1 MTGGGNTITT
11 TTGTAL
17 TVTNTTIG
25 AGGLWFHSISSNG
38 APNGIVLTNTG
49 AQRRLTVTGAGTAG
63 TGGTIQNSTQ
73 RGARFV
79 SANNISLSWMN
90 FTGNGTANVTP
101 AALCG
106 DALAGTNDNCA
117 AGIDLQSVNGVSLT
131 GVHVSGGAQ
140 IGINGKNV
148 TGLTLTGV
156 EVNNAGNEAKEDGIQ
171 IHNLFGVAAWA
182 GLNAHDNA
190 AAQVEIQNA
199 GSAPV
204 NLTMTS
210 PQLTAAGFQS
220 SVTGAQGLLFSGS
233 GSADMTL
240 SVTNATF
247 ARSFAAAF
255 QADVTGERDRHCRA
269 RWRND
274 ERRRKLPEDRQHEQR
289 EPDVLDDGIHRVG
302 RSGATRAPYRS
313 RCSKGAEPARSPV
326 SSRATRSAIPG

>member
-1 MTGGGNTITT
+1 MDQLHGQR
-11 TTGTAL
+11 
-17 TVTNTTIG
+17 
-25 AGGLWFHSISSNG
+25 HSQHHHPG
-38 APNGIVLTNTG
+38 V
-49 AQRRLTVTGAGTAG
+49 
-63 TGGTIQNSTQ
+63 
-73 RGARFV
+73 
-79 SANNISLSWMN
+79 
-90 FTGNGTANVTP
+90 
-101 AALCG
+101 CG

-117 AGIDLQSVNGVSLT
+117 AGIDLQTVSGVSLT

-171 IHNLFGVAAWA
+171 IHNLFGSATWA
-182 GLNAHDNA
+182 GLNVHDNA

-210 PQLTAAGFQS
+210 PQFTAASFQS
-220 SVTGAQGLLFSGS
+220 FVTGAQGLLFSGS

-240 SVTNATF
+240 GVTNATF

-255 QADVTGERDRHCRA
+255 ETERYWQRDRHCRA
-269 RWRND
+269 RWRHD

-302 RSGATRAPYRS
+302 RSGAHERHTDRGAQRERNRHAHRCHLEQHVRRFRPDRIGGPVFLLPDCARANGGTGATQNLLVSENTMHHS
-313 RCSKGAEPARSPV
+313 RNV
-326 SSRATRSAIPG
+326 SSG